1 VTRPPPMPHQA
12 PSRAGQ
18 FQAPGGAPLA
28 ATQYGDMG
36 DALNAD
42 GQMAGSMCCRNGPR
56 LPILIYCGAVARCE
70 LFVLGLFDCRQRCL
84 WVEFSA

>member
-28 ATQYGDMG
+28 ATQYGAMG
-36 DALNAD
+36 DALNAED
-42 GQMAGSMCCRNGPR
+42 WFHVLSQWTQAPHSYLLRCCCALLVIRAGFVR
-56 LPILIYCGAVARCE
+56 LPPALSVG
-70 LFVLGLFDCRQRCL
+70 
-84 WVEFSA
+84 